1 MFLLRLSVGR
11 SRAAERPLEDVMT
24 RVIWKALLLGLA
36 AIAGASMLV
45 SAQQPAS
52 AQGSGAAGRAD
63 IVLTNGKVIT
73 VDEKFS
79 IAQAV
84 AIRGDRIA
92 AVGTNQQINA
102 LAGPNTRRIDLRGRA
117 LMPGF
122 IDNHAHYQEEGAY
135 WTLEDRLDGIETRKQ
150 AIETLRARAKQK
162 GAGQWIFT
170 LGGWSPDQF
179 TDDSRP
185 FTREELD
192 KALPDNPVFLQF
204 SREQYYLNSKAIEA
218 TGMEKMK
225 DPEIQRDASGRATG
239 IVDGDRVGGM
249 LRNASGV
256 LKNIP
261 KDIFESSSM
270 KMLKDFAIAGL
281 TASGGACQYENEY
294 RQWIREG
301 KAVAMRFF
309 CFRTSTGQGRNTDQV
324 IAEIP
329 KLRFFDG
336 DEWIDHIN
344 WGERLVNVPDNVYDT
359 KPTVPP
365 ATWNEWGRMAKAV
378 AQAGIPVMIH
388 TTQEWTIEEQLKQVE
403 AFAGE
408 VPVRGKRWAFMH
420 MEQVTPNQ
428 LERLRKLGMWVAIH
442 PRGVIAGAAFVRRF
456 GERGYAM
463 PNLKSVQDS
472 GVHWGFGTD
481 AFEVNQYRPFNTI
494 GWAVTG
500 KLLGAANGKVVMK
513 YPISR
518 EDALVAHTRNNA
530 YFMNRENDLGSIAA
544 GKLAD
549 MFIADRDYLTVPADD
564 IRLIKS
570 VMTIVGGRVVYD
582 AAAENATR

>member
-1 MFLLRLSVGR
+1 M
-11 SRAAERPLEDVMT
+11 A
-24 RVIWKALLLGLA
+24 RVRRTPIVLGLLA
-36 AIAGASMLV
+36 ALAGASILV
-45 SAQQPAS
+45 GDQQPAS
-52 AQGSGAAGRAD
+52 AQGPGAAGRAD
-63 IVLTNGKVIT
+63 IVLTGGKVIT
-73 VDEKFS
+73 VDDKFS

-84 AIRGDRIA
+84 AIRGDRIL

-102 LAGPNTRRIDLRGRA
+102 LAGPATRRIDLRGRA

-135 WTLEDRLDGIETRKQ
+135 WSLEDRLDGIETRKQ
-150 AIETLRARAKQK
+150 ALEVLRARAKQK
-162 GAGQWIFT
+162 GPGQWIFT

-185 FTREELD
+185 FTRDELD

-204 SREQYYLNSKAIEA
+204 SREAYYLNSKAIEA
-218 TGMEKMK
+218 TGMEKMT
-225 DPEIQRDASGRATG
+225 DAAIRRDASGRATG
-239 IVDGDRVGGM
+239 IVDGDQVGGR
-249 LRNASGV
+249 LRNATGV

-261 KDIFESSSM
+261 KEIFESSSM
-270 KMLKDFAIAGL
+270 KMLRDFAIAGL
-281 TASGGACQYENEY
+281 TASGGACQYETEY
-294 RQWIREG
+294 RQWIKEG
-301 KAVAMRFF
+301 KPVAMRFY
-309 CFRTSTGQGRNTDQV
+309 CFRTSTGQGRTNDQV

-344 WGERLVNVPDNVYDT
+344 WGERLVNVPDNVYDM
-359 KPTVPP
+359 KPTVP
-365 ATWNEWGRMAKAV
+365 AETWNEWGRVAKAV
-378 AQAGIPVMIH
+378 AQANIPVMIH

-408 VPVRGKRWAFMH
+408 VPVRGKRWTFMH

-472 GVHWGFGTD
+472 GVLWGFGTD
-481 AFEVNQYRPFNTI
+481 AFEVNQYRPFTTI

-500 KLLGAANGKVVMK
+500 RLLGAPDGQLVMK

-530 YFMNRENDLGSIAA
+530 FFLNRENDLGSIAP

-549 MFIADRDYLTVPADD
+549 MFIADRDYLTVPAGD

-582 AAAENATR
+582 AAAETATR

>member
-1 MFLLRLSVGR
+1 MRGTGVK
-11 SRAAERPLEDVMT
+11 RA
-24 RVIWKALLLGLA
+24 LLGLMA
-36 AIAGASMLV
+36 VLGGVSMLV
-45 SAQQPAS
+45 STQQPAR
-52 AQGSGAAGRAD
+52 AQGPVAARPD

-84 AIRGDRIA
+84 AIRGDRIL

-102 LAGPNTRRIDLRGRA
+102 LAGPTTRRIDLRGRA

-135 WTLEDRLDGIETRKQ
+135 WTLEDRLDGVDTRKQ
-150 AIETLRARAKQK
+150 AIEILRARAKQK
-162 GAGQWIFT
+162 GPGQWIFT
-170 LGGWSPDQF
+170 LGGWSPDVF

-192 KALPDNPVFLQF
+192 KILPDNPVFLQF

-218 TGMEKMK
+218 TGMEKMT
-225 DPEIQRDASGRATG
+225 DPEIRRDANGRATG
-239 IVDGDRVGGM
+239 IVDGDRVGGI
-249 LRNASGV
+249 LRNATGV

-270 KMLKDFAIAGL
+270 KMLRDFAAAGL

-294 RQWIREG
+294 RQWLREG

-309 CFRTSTGQGRNTDQV
+309 CFRTSTGQGRSTDQV

-336 DEWIDHIN
+336 DEWIDHVN

-359 KPTVPP
+359 KPTVPA

-378 AQAGIPVMIH
+378 AQAGIPVMLH

-408 VPVRGKRWAFMH
+408 VPVRGKRWTFMH

-428 LERLRKLGMWVAIH
+428 LERMRKLGMWIAIH

-472 GVHWGFGTD
+472 GIHWGFGTD
-481 AFEVNQYRPFNTI
+481 AFEVNQFRPFTTL

-500 KLLGAANGKVVMK
+500 KLLGSANGKVVMK

-518 EDALVAHTRNNA
+518 EDALIAHTRNNA
-530 YFMNRENDLGSIAA
+530 YFLNRENDLGSIAA

-549 MFIADRDYLTVPADD
+549 MFIADRDYLTVPADE
-564 IRLIKS
+564 IHTLKS
-570 VMTIVGGRVVYD
+570 VMTIVGGRIVYD
-582 AAAENATR
+582 AAAETATR

>member
-1 MFLLRLSVGR
+1 MSRITSMFVLLAV
-11 SRAAERPLEDVMT
+11 AAL
-24 RVIWKALLLGLA
+24 
-36 AIAGASMLV
+36 AGASGLV
-45 SAQQPAS
+45 SAQQPNAG
-52 AQGSGAAGRAD
+52 QGAAAAARAD
-63 IVLTNGKVIT
+63 IILTNGKVIT

-84 AIRGDRIA
+84 AIRGDRVL
-92 AVGTNQQINA
+92 AVGTNQQLNA
-102 LAGPNTRRIDLRGRA
+102 LAGPTTRRIVLRGRS

-135 WTLEDRLDGIETRKQ
+135 WTLEDRLDGVETRRQ
-150 AIETLRARAKQK
+150 ALEVLRARAKQK
-162 GAGQWIFT
+162 GPGQWIFT

-204 SREQYYLNSKAIEA
+204 SREAYYLNSKAIEA
-218 TGMEKMK
+218 TGMEKMT
-225 DPEIQRDASGRATG
+225 DPEIRRDAAGRATG
-239 IVDGDRVGGM
+239 IVDGDRVGGR
-249 LRNASGV
+249 LRNATGV

-261 KDIFESSSM
+261 KDILESSSM
-270 KMLKDFAIAGL
+270 KMLRDFAAAGL
-281 TASGGACQYENEY
+281 TASAGSCDYANEY
-294 RQWIREG
+294 RQWLREG

-309 CFRTSTGQGRNTDQV
+309 CFRTSTGQGRTVDQV
-324 IAEIP
+324 IAEVP
-329 KLRFFDG
+329 KLRYFDG
-336 DEWIDHIN
+336 DEWIDYIN

-359 KPTVPP
+359 KPTVPA
-365 ATWNEWGRMAKAV
+365 ATWNDWGRVAKAV
-378 AQAGIPVMIH
+378 AQANIPVMIH

-403 AFAGE
+403 AFNGE

-472 GVHWGFGTD
+472 GVLWGFGTD
-481 AFEVNQYRPFNTI
+481 AFEVNQFRPFTTL

-500 KLLGAANGKVVMK
+500 RLLGAPNGQLVMK

-518 EDALVAHTRNNA
+518 EDALIAHTRNNA
-530 YFMNRENDLGSIAA
+530 FFLNRENDLGSIAA

-549 MFIADRDYLTVPADD
+549 MFITDRDYLTVPPGD

-582 AAAENATR
+582 AAAEAATR